1 MLLIFG
7 KVGSCVDF
15 SVGNWCIGATIL
27 CALLFYV
34 FIFPRQSILASEFP
48 SLTQNSL
55 Q

>member
-15 SVGNWCIGATIL
+15 SVGNWCLGATIL

-34 FIFPRQSILASEFP
+34 FIFPKQAIFASE
-48 SLTQNSL
+48 LN
-55 Q
+55 